1 MAFSKPFFAL
11 LALTFPLNT
20 PRLASMNVTELARRL
35 RVPPNELLAKLPEL
49 GFDIGARA
57 IKVDDRVADQ
67 IYKKWL
73 ENSRRER
80 LRDQLVRHANQ
91 SQAAGVVAPKKDIT
105 IPAVLSVRDFAGR
118 LNLPVT
124 RVIQQLMKAG
134 ILASQNERIDFTTAT
149 IIAEELG
156 FTAHEEVKSTHQ
168 EMASIQAEGRMRE
181 ILEAEDQV
189 ALTPRAPVVVVM
201 GHVDHGKTK
210 TLDAIRATH
219 VMEGESG
226 GITQHIGAYQVE
238 KKGSKITFIDTPGH
252 EAFTVMRSRGAK
264 VADIAVLVVAAD
276 DGVQPQTKEVI
287 DIIKAAKLPFVVALN
302 KIDKEDADPNRV
314 MGQLAELGVTVEP
327 WGGNVPMAKISA
339 KTGLGIDELLEVILL
354 MTEIEKGKI
363 SANPESLAA
372 GTVIEAHVDKG
383 EGPVATVIIQNG
395 TLKRN
400 DWLSIAG
407 AGYGRVRALRDWTG
421 KMANEAPPGMPV
433 KILGL
438 KVAPAVGDVL
448 EVPKDHK
455 ALSAVKPKI
464 SRDATETFTAVRA
477 TPVQGEEVAKKTMLN
492 IVVKTDVLGSLEAIL
507 GMLEKLKHD
516 QVGVEVVQKGL
527 GNVSE
532 ADIERAATTQPS
544 AVYGF
549 NVMLPTPVEVSAR
562 DKNVTVKMCKVIYD
576 LFDDVVARLNALLP
590 QEVTVTNV
598 GRSEVAAIFRTEPGK
613 MIVGARIKEG
623 KALTNC
629 KVRVWRGEDPISEG
643 MVESLQ
649 TGKSPV
655 KEASAGQECGI
666 TFKGKLKLEVGDIL
680 EFYTE
685 ESKVQKLEII
695 R

>member
-1 MAFSKPFFAL
+1 
-11 LALTFPLNT
+11 
-20 PRLASMNVTELARRL
+20 MNVTELARRL
-35 RVPPNELLAKLPEL
+35 RVPPVELLAKLPEL

-80 LRDQLVRHANQ
+80 LRDQLVRHASQ
-91 SQAAGVVAPKKDIT
+91 SQAAGIVAPKKDINL
-105 IPAVLSVRDFAGR
+105 PAVLAVRDFAGR

-134 ILASQNERIDFTTAT
+134 ILASQNERIDFTTAA

-156 FTAHEEVKSTHQ
+156 FTAHPETKNAGQ
-168 EMASIQAEGRMRE
+168 EIASIQAEGRMRE
-181 ILEAEDQV
+181 ILESEDSIKL
-189 ALTPRAPVVVVM
+189 ASRSPVVVVM

-219 VMEGESG
+219 VMEEESG

-302 KIDKEDADPNRV
+302 KIDKADADPNRV
-314 MGQLAELGVTVEP
+314 MGQLAELGVTVEA
-327 WGGNVPMAKISA
+327 WGGTVPMAKISA
-339 KTGLGIDELLEVILL
+339 KTGEGIDDLLEVILL
-354 MTEIEKGKI
+354 MAEMEKGKI
-363 SANPESLAA
+363 VANPDSLAA

-383 EGPVATVIIQNG
+383 EGPVATVIVQNG
-395 TLKRN
+395 TLHRN

-407 AGYGRVRALRDWTG
+407 AAYGRVRALRDWTG
-421 KMANEAPPGMPV
+421 KMVDEAVPGMPV

-438 KVAPAVGDVL
+438 KVGPSIGDIL

-455 ALSAVKPKI
+455 ALTVVKQQV
-464 SRDATETFTAVRA
+464 SRGATETFTAVRA
-477 TPVQGEEVAKKTMLN
+477 VPSPTEEIQKKATLN
-492 IVVKTDVLGSLEAIL
+492 VVLKTDVLGSLEAIL
-507 GMLEKLKHD
+507 GMLEKIKHD
-516 QVGVEVVQKGL
+516 QVGVEVIQKGL
-527 GNVSE
+527 GNVNES
-532 ADIERAATTQPS
+532 DVERAATTPPS
-544 AVYGF
+544 VVYGF
-549 NVMLPTPVEVSAR
+549 SVMLPTPVEVAAR
-562 DKNVTVKMCKVIYD
+562 DKNVEVKMCKVIYD
-576 LFDDVVARLNALLP
+576 LFDDVVAKLNALLP

-613 MIVGARIKEG
+613 MIVGVRVKEG
-623 KALTNC
+623 KALVNA
-629 KVRVWRGEDPISEG
+629 KVRVWRGVDPISEG

-649 TGKSPV
+649 SGKSPV

-666 TFKGKLKLEVGDIL
+666 TFRGKIKLEMGDIL

-685 ESKVQKLEII
+685 ESKVQKIEII

>member
-1 MAFSKPFFAL
+1 
-11 LALTFPLNT
+11 
-20 PRLASMNVTELARRL
+20 MNVTELARRL
-35 RVPPNELLAKLPEL
+35 RVPPVELLAKLPEL

-80 LRDQLVRHANQ
+80 LRDQLVRHASQ
-91 SQAAGVVAPKKDIT
+91 SQAAGIAAPKKDIEL
-105 IPAVLSVRDFAGR
+105 PPVLAVRDFAGR

-134 ILASQNERIDFTTAT
+134 ILASQNERIDFTTAA

-156 FTAHEEVKSTHQ
+156 FTAHPETKNAGQ
-168 EMASIQAEGRMRE
+168 DMASIQAEGRMRE
-181 ILEAEDQV
+181 ILESEDPTHLV
-189 ALTPRAPVVVVM
+189 SRSPVVVVM

-252 EAFTVMRSRGAK
+252 EAFTIMRSRGAK
-264 VADIAVLVVAAD
+264 VADVAVLVVAAD

-302 KIDKEDADPNRV
+302 KIDKADADPNRV
-314 MGQLAELGVTVEP
+314 MGQLAEAGVTVEA

-339 KTGLGIDELLEVILL
+339 KTGEGIDDLLEVILL
-354 MTEIEKGKI
+354 IAEMEKGKI
-363 SANPESLAA
+363 VANATSLAA
-372 GTVIEAHVDKG
+372 GTIIETHIDKG

-395 TLKRN
+395 TLHRN
-400 DWLSIAG
+400 DWLSIDG
-407 AGYGRVRALRDWTG
+407 AAYGRVRALRDWTG
-421 KMANEAPPGMPV
+421 KMVDEAPPGMPV
-433 KILGL
+433 KILGF
-438 KVAPAVGDVL
+438 KVGPSMGDIL

-455 ALSAVKPKI
+455 ALAVVKQQV
-464 SRDATETFTAVRA
+464 SRGATETFTAVRA
-477 TPVQGEEVAKKTMLN
+477 TPSATEETQKKATLN
-492 IVVKTDVLGSLEAIL
+492 VVLKTDVLGSLEAIL
-507 GMLEKLKHD
+507 GMLEKIKHD
-516 QVGVEVVQKGL
+516 QVAVEVIQKGL
-527 GNVSE
+527 GNVNES
-532 ADIERAATTQPS
+532 DIERAATTPPS
-544 AVYGF
+544 VVYGF
-549 NVMLPTPVEVSAR
+549 SVMMPSIVEIAAR
-562 DKNVTVKMCKVIYD
+562 AKNVEVKMCKVIYD
-576 LFDDVVARLNALLP
+576 LFDDVVVRLNALLP

-598 GRSEVAAIFRTEPGK
+598 GRCEVAAIFRTEPGK
-613 MIVGARIKEG
+613 MIVGARVKEG
-623 KALTNC
+623 KVIVNG
-629 KVRVWRGEDPISEG
+629 KIRVWRGVDPIGEG
-643 MVESLQ
+643 AAESIQ
-649 TGKSPV
+649 SGKSPV

-666 TFKGKLKLEVGDIL
+666 TFRGKLKLELGDVL

-685 ESKVQKLEII
+685 TSNVQKIEII

>member
-1 MAFSKPFFAL
+1 
-11 LALTFPLNT
+11 
-20 PRLASMNVTELARRL
+20 MNVTELARRL
-35 RVPPNELLAKLPEL
+35 RVPPAELLAKLPEL

-91 SQAAGVVAPKKDIT
+91 SQAAGIAAPKKDIDL
-105 IPAVLSVRDFAGR
+105 PEVLAVRDFAGR

-134 ILASQNERIDFTTAT
+134 ILASQNERIDFTTAS

-156 FTAHEEVKSTHQ
+156 FTAHLETKTAGQ
-168 EMASIQAEGRMRE
+168 EMASIQAEGRMRD
-181 ILEAEDQV
+181 ILESED
-189 ALTPRAPVVVVM
+189 AANLTSRSPVVVVM

-238 KKGSKITFIDTPGH
+238 KKGQKITFIDTPGH
-252 EAFTVMRSRGAK
+252 EAFTIMRSRGAK
-264 VADIAVLVVAAD
+264 VADVAVLVVAAD

-302 KIDKEDADPNRV
+302 KIDKADADPNRV
-314 MGQLAELGVTVEP
+314 MGQLAELGVTVEA

-339 KTGLGIDELLEVILL
+339 KTGQGIDDLLEVILL
-354 MTEIEKGKI
+354 IAEIEKGKI
-363 SANPESLAA
+363 LANPNSLAA

-383 EGPVATVIIQNG
+383 EGPVATVIVQNG
-395 TLKRN
+395 TLHRN

-407 AGYGRVRALRDWTG
+407 AAYGRVRALRDWTG
-421 KMANEAPPGMPV
+421 KMVDEAPPGMPV

-438 KVAPAVGDVL
+438 KVGPSIGDIL

-455 ALSAVKPKI
+455 TLTVVKPKV
-464 SRDATETFTAVRA
+464 SRGATETFTAVRA
-477 TPVQGEEVAKKTMLN
+477 IPSLTEETQKKVMLN
-492 IVVKTDVLGSLEAIL
+492 IVLKTDVLGSLEAIL
-507 GMLEKLKHD
+507 GMLEKIKHD
-516 QVGVEVVQKGL
+516 QVGVEVIQKGL
-527 GNVSE
+527 GNVNES
-532 ADIERAATTQPS
+532 DIERAATTRPS
-544 AVYGF
+544 VVYGF
-549 NVMLPTPVEVSAR
+549 SVMMPSVVEASAR
-562 DKNVTVKMCKVIYD
+562 DKNVEVKMCKVIYD
-576 LFDDVVARLNALLP
+576 LFDDVVVRLNALLP

-598 GRSEVAAIFRTEPGK
+598 GRAEVAAIFRTEPGK
-613 MIVGARIKEG
+613 MIVGARVKEG
-623 KALTNC
+623 KVVVNA
-629 KVRVWRGEDPISEG
+629 KIRVWRGEDPISEG
-643 MVESLQ
+643 LVESLQ
-649 TGKSPV
+649 LGKSPA
-655 KEASAGQECGI
+655 KEAPAGHECGI
-666 TFKGKLKLEVGDIL
+666 TFRGKMKLEAGDIL

-685 ESKVQKLEII
+685 ESKVQKIEII

>member
-1 MAFSKPFFAL
+1 MP
-11 LALTFPLNT
+11 N
-20 PRLASMNVTELARRL
+20 MNVTELARRL
-35 RVPPNELLAKLPEL
+35 RVTPNELLAKLPEL

-73 ENSRRER
+73 ENARRER
-80 LRDQLVRHANQ
+80 MRDQLVRQA
-91 SQAAGVVAPKKDIT
+91 SQGQGGAGQQIKKDIEL
-105 IPAVLSVRDFAGR
+105 PSVLTVRDFAGR

-156 FTAHEEVKSTHQ
+156 FTAREEAKSAHEEI
-168 EMASIQAEGRMRE
+168 ASIQAEGRMRE
-181 ILEAEDQV
+181 ILEGEDPSQ
-189 ALTPRAPVVVVM
+189 LETRPPVVVVM

-238 KKGSKITFIDTPGH
+238 KKGSRITFIDTPGH

-302 KIDKEDADPNRV
+302 KIDKPDADPNRV
-314 MGQLAELGVTVEP
+314 MGQLAEVGVTVEP
-327 WGGNVPMAKISA
+327 WGGTVPMAKISA
-339 KTGLGIDELLEVILL
+339 KTGQGIDDLLEVILL
-354 MTEIEKGKI
+354 MAEIEKGKI
-363 SANPESLAA
+363 VSNPHALAA
-372 GTVIEAHVDKG
+372 GTIIEAHVHKG
-383 EGPVATVIIQNG
+383 EGPVATVIVQNG
-395 TLKRN
+395 TLRRN
-400 DWLSIAG
+400 DWLSIGGG
-407 AGYGRVRALRDWTG
+407 AYGRVRALRDWTG
-421 KMANEAPPGMPV
+421 KMVDEAPPGMPV

-438 KVAPAVGDVL
+438 KVAPAIGDIL
-448 EVPKDHK
+448 EVPKDPK
-455 ALSAVKPKI
+455 SLSVVKPKV
-464 SRDATETFTAVRA
+464 SREATETFTAVKSMPA
-477 TPVQGEEVAKKTMLN
+477 TTEEANKKATLN
-492 IVVKTDVLGSLEAIL
+492 VVLKTDVLGSLEAIL
-507 GMLEKLKHD
+507 GMLEKIKHD

-527 GNVSE
+527 GNVNE
-532 ADIERAATTQPS
+532 TDIERAANTTPS
-544 AVYGF
+544 VVYGF
-549 NVMLPTPVEVSAR
+549 NVMLPSAVEIAAR
-562 DKNVTVKMCKVIYD
+562 DKNVEVKMSKVIYD
-576 LFDDVVARLNALLP
+576 LFDDVVVRLNALLP

-613 MIVGARIKEG
+613 MIAGVRVKEG

-629 KVRVWRGEDPISEG
+629 KVRIWRKEDPIGEG
-643 MVESLQ
+643 LVESVQ
-649 TGKSPV
+649 SGKSPV
-655 KEASAGQECGI
+655 KEAGAGQECGVN
-666 TFKGKLKLEVGDIL
+666 FRGKIKLEVGDIL

-685 ESKVQKLEII
+685 ESKVQKIEIT

>member
-1 MAFSKPFFAL
+1 MAFSKHFFL
-11 LALTFPLNT
+11 SLGLTPRLNT
-20 PRLASMNVTELARRL
+20 PRMPSMNVTELARRL
-35 RVPPNELLAKLPEL
+35 RVSPNELLAKLPEL

-80 LRDQLVRHANQ
+80 MRDQLVRHAQ
-91 SQAAGVVAPKKDIT
+91 GSSAGTNAPKRDVKL
-105 IPAVLSVRDFAGR
+105 PQVLSVRDFAGR

-156 FTAHEEVKSTHQ
+156 FKAEEESKSAQHDI
-168 EMASIQAEGRMRE
+168 ASIQAEGRMRE
-181 ILEAEDQV
+181 ILEAEDV
-189 ALTPRAPVVVVM
+189 AKLSPRAPVVVVM

-302 KIDKEDADPNRV
+302 KIDKPDADPNRV
-314 MGQLAELGVTVEP
+314 MGQLAEVGVTVEA

-339 KTGLGIDELLEVILL
+339 KTGQGIDDLLEVILL
-354 MTEIEKGKI
+354 IAELEKAKI
-363 SANPESLAA
+363 IANPDALAA
-372 GTVIEAHVDKG
+372 GTIIETHVDKG
-383 EGPVATVIIQNG
+383 EGPVATVIVQNG
-395 TLKRN
+395 TLRRN
-400 DWLSIAG
+400 DWLSIGGG
-407 AGYGRVRALRDWTG
+407 AYGRVRALREWTG
-421 KMANEAPPGMPV
+421 KMVQEALPGMPV

-438 KVAPAVGDVL
+438 KVAPSIGDIL
-448 EVPKDHK
+448 EVPKDPK
-455 ALSAVKPKI
+455 ALTAVKPKV
-464 SRDATETFTAVRA
+464 SREATETFTAVKA
-477 TPVQGEEVAKKTMLN
+477 MPSQSEDAPKKTMLN
-492 IVVKTDVLGSLEAIL
+492 IVLKTDVLGSLEALL
-507 GMLEKLKHD
+507 GMFEKIKHD
-516 QVGVEVVQKGL
+516 QVGVEVIQKGL
-527 GNVSE
+527 GNINE
-532 ADIERAATTQPS
+532 ADIERASNTPPS
-544 AVYGF
+544 VVYGF
-549 NVMLPTPVEVSAR
+549 NVMLPSAVEIAAR
-562 DKNVTVKMCKVIYD
+562 DKNVNVKLSKVIYD
-576 LFDDVVARLNALLP
+576 LFDDTVVRLNGLLP
-590 QEVTVTNV
+590 QETIMTNM
-598 GRSEVAAIFRTEPGK
+598 GRAEVAAIFRTETGK
-613 MIVGARIKEG
+613 MIVGVRIKEG

-629 KVRVWRGEDPISEG
+629 KVRIWRGQEPIGEG
-643 MVESLQ
+643 LAESIQ
-649 TGKSPV
+649 AGKSPV
-655 KEASAGQECGI
+655 KEASQGQECGVN
-666 TFKGKLKLEVGDIL
+666 FRGKTKLEVGDVL

-685 ESKVQKLEII
+685 ESKVQKIEIT